1 MFVSKDRCKMR
12 SCFSNAFS
20 RCIEMRTFDPV
31 FQVLKTEKEKQ
42 DIFHHER
49 IDDLLDKQ
57 SRELQD
63 LGEFTSR
70 GHMGGGGWLGAEGLI
85 RDSKSPAEVPGDMD
99 LSINGP
105 HESPGTH
112 HDFYS
117 YVFTHSLNMDET
129 QASSRYRKV
138 QVWSP
143 IDCLGSQTHH
153 VLAGSLKE
161 SPSLT
166 GPQFTLL

>member
-1 MFVSKDRCKMR
+1 M
-12 SCFSNAFS
+12 
-20 RCIEMRTFDPV
+20 

-42 DIFHHER
+42 DIFHREHM
-49 IDDLLDKQ
+49 DDLLDKQ

-70 GHMGGGGWLGAEGLI
+70 GHVGGGGWVGSEGLI
-85 RDSKSPAEVPGDMD
+85 RDSESPPDPAEVPSDMD
-99 LSINGP
+99 LSINEP
-105 HESPGTH
+105 HKSPGTH

-117 YVFTHSLNMDET
+117 FVFTHSLNMDET
-129 QASSRYRKV
+129 QASSRYGKV
-138 QVWSP
+138 QVWSL

-153 VLAGSLKE
+153 VLAGSWRE
-161 SPSLT
+161 SPNLT